1 MDRDRALRLVYDA
14 IDVVNRQ
21 LPVSRRLVKSLDT
34 VIVGPSGS
42 LDSLGLINFVITL
55 EERVTDVLT
64 VPVELLD
71 STALIEEE
79 SPFRTV
85 DTLTRF
91 LETLDG
97 PTAEDAEDAE
107 AQP

>member
-1 MDRDRALRLVYDA
+1 M
-14 IDVVNRQ
+14 
-21 LPVSRRLVKSLDT
+21 
-34 VIVGPSGS
+34 
-42 LDSLGLINFVITL
+42 ITL

-85 DTLTRF
+85 DTLTCF

-107 AQP
+107 VQP

>member
-1 MDRDRALRLVYDA
+1 MGRDQVLRLFYDA

-21 LPVSRRLVKSLDT
+21 LPTSRRLAKSLDT
-34 VIVGPSGS
+34 VIVGASGS

-79 SPFRTV
+79 GPFRTV

-91 LETLDG
+91 LETLDIF
-97 PTAEDAEDAE
+97 
-107 AQP
+107 